1 MGRLHICGFT
11 SPPSPPAATPLQAF
25 IHTLEGNTQRPLAR
39 LRLGCG
45 LQRSRSAP
53 EAREAPAAARLLRGC
68 CAVAVNALR
77 VYQDG
82 GEEEQM
88 DEGRAADV
96 LRWW

>member
-1 MGRLHICGFT
+1 MWLYV
-11 SPPSPPAATPLQAF
+11 SLPPPRSHPAAGSRAF
-25 IHTLEGNTQRPLAR
+25 IHTLEGSTQRPLAR
-39 LRLGCG
+39 LRLGCSVPG
-45 LQRSRSAP
+45 
-53 EAREAPAAARLLRGC
+53 RLRRPRKLRLRGC

-88 DEGRAADV
+88 DAGRAADL